1 MEKKQ
6 LIYPKISVVTICFN
20 AQEDLLKTIDS
31 VKSLEYSNLEYIIV
45 DGGSSDNTKSIIA
58 QHQQFVSKWVSEPD
72 NGIYDAMNKGI
83 LMCTGEW
90 VIFMN
95 AGDVFH
101 SKIVLNEVF
110 STSFKDRIGV
120 IYGDVNLIFPK
131 IGTIRKTFK
140 GIKSS
145 NVPLEICHQGV
156 FTKTDLL
163 KKSLYNTGF
172 KIMAD
177 LNSFIEIYSNNFTF
191 YYVPQI
197 IADFD
202 IVGGVSSTKPFLSHI
217 EMMRLKKLSPLNVGW
232 YLSLFHAIFKWLC
245 LKLLPQS
252 IYNKFRYNKLL
263 NMNGYEKVS

>member
-110 STSFKDRIGV
+110 STSFKDRSGV
-120 IYGDVNLIFPK
+120 I
-131 IGTIRKTFK
+131 
-140 GIKSS
+140 
-145 NVPLEICHQGV
+145 
-156 FTKTDLL
+156 
-163 KKSLYNTGF
+163 
-172 KIMAD
+172 
-177 LNSFIEIYSNNFTF
+177 
-191 YYVPQI
+191 
-197 IADFD
+197 
-202 IVGGVSSTKPFLSHI
+202 
-217 EMMRLKKLSPLNVGW
+217 
-232 YLSLFHAIFKWLC
+232 
-245 LKLLPQS
+245 
-252 IYNKFRYNKLL
+252 
-263 NMNGYEKVS
+263 